1 MKESAVLFG
10 DQKSLVGVVSDPEG
24 QSNGLGLLF
33 MNAGFTHH
41 VGPQRMYVRFA
52 RRAAEMG
59 FTSLRFDNS
68 GIGDSPRRADNL
80 PFPDSVIKDAN
91 DAMNFLQ
98 STRGIDKCVLTGV
111 CWGADNSVRV
121 CSVDP
126 RAVAVAAVDFYAV
139 PSLRHLLR
147 VYPRRLLAR
156 QSWAN
161 LFRGESSIF
170 ERTLGVIGGAVKS
183 IKKEETAGDVLPSL
197 PPPVVLEKMSQMIDR
212 GVHLCFAYASGAVS
226 YDQYTSRFRKRMN
239 ELEQTGRMEVKV
251 FPAADH
257 LFTFRYNQA
266 KLWEFLEAWLAKIA
280 VELGSGSGA
289 SAEAEVL
296 SAD

>member
-10 DQKSLVGVVSDPEG
+10 DQKSLVGIVSDPEG
-24 QSNGLGLLF
+24 ESNGLGLIF

-98 STRGIDKCVLTGV
+98 STRGIEKCVLTGV

-147 VYPRRLLAR
+147 VYPKRLLAP
-156 QSWAN
+156 QSWGN
-161 LFRGESSIF
+161 LFRGDSSIF
-170 ERTLGVIGGAVKS
+170 ERTKGVVMGALKL
-183 IKKEETAGDVLPSL
+183 KKQETAGDVLPSL
-197 PPPVVLEKMSQMIDR
+197 PPPVVLEKLSEMIDR

-226 YDQYTSRFRKRMN
+226 YDQYVSRFRRRMR
-239 ELEQTGRMEVKV
+239 ELEKSGRLDIKV

-266 KLWEFLEAWLAKIA
+266 RLWEFLEAWLAKVA
-280 VELGSGSGA
+280 SEVGTGSGSTQPH
-289 SAEAEVL
+289 VL